1 MFNTQRSELK
11 KLWGVEA
18 TWNQNKA
25 VLKSIP
31 KLEQDLK
38 MMRSERDDFQIK
50 LQLKSDKIDD
60 LERMIDLMKNA
71 SKDMK
76 QESVVKEI
84 KSLLTENEKLRI

>member
-1 MFNTQRSELK
+1 
-11 KLWGVEA
+11 
-18 TWNQNKA
+18 
-25 VLKSIP
+25 
-31 KLEQDLK
+31 

-84 KSLLTENEKLRI
+84 KSLLTENEKLRIQAKEAQEQLDYQKQRENKLMYFLYVMQ